1 MKNKKW
7 IFIIAILII
16 CLILLHVFSFKKIT
30 YREDRSMLFIV
41 MPSPPQAKIITDSD
55 EIVSIIDLLNHSNK
69 VGSGVVIGMQSWIGQ
84 IRNQ

>member
-1 MKNKKW
+1 
-7 IFIIAILII
+7 
-16 CLILLHVFSFKKIT
+16 
-30 YREDRSMLFIV
+30 MLFIV

-55 EIVSIIDLLNHSNK
+55 EIVSIIDLLNRSNK